1 MTANS
6 LDMNTNDL
14 AKVMNVWESE
24 NKILRPDKNKFSLEI
39 IDQIASIFS
48 VGDFY
53 YYVLNFETLKM
64 DVVHKGTR
72 DVLGIEPEQFTLEG
86 GMELMH
92 PEDLSHLYE
101 KESISTEFL
110 YNKISIEDILLY
122 KVVYM
127 FRLRHINGRYK
138 TILHQ
143 AKALSVSL
151 DGKIQYVLGIHTDV
165 TFLNIPFN
173 HNVSFISNS
182 KPSFYANYNKGVFN
196 FEDNDFK
203 HLFTPREIEIIH
215 QISLGQKFNEIAEK
229 LYVSPHTVNT
239 HKKNILIKSNCNNMP
254 EVIAKCIRYGVI

>member
-1 MTANS
+1 
-6 LDMNTNDL
+6 MNTEDL

-24 NKILRPDKNKFSLEI
+24 NKILRPGRNKFRLEI
-39 IDQIASIFS
+39 IDQIASLFS
-48 VGDFY
+48 VGNFY

-72 DVLGIEPEQFTLEG
+72 DVLGIEPDQFTLES

-101 KESISTEFL
+101 KESISTDFL
-110 YNKISIEDILLY
+110 YNQIPAENILLY

-127 FRLRHINGRYK
+127 FRLRHINGHYK

-165 TFLNIPFN
+165 TFLNLPFN
-173 HNVSFISNS
+173 HNVSFISNI
-182 KPSFYANYNKGVFN
+182 KPSFYATYNNGVFH
-196 FEDNDFK
+196 FEESDFK
-203 HLFTPREIEIIH
+203 NLFTTREKEIIY
-215 QISLGQKFNEIAEK
+215 QISVGQKFNEIAK
-229 LYVSPHTVNT
+229 RLFVSPHTVNT
-239 HKKNILIKSNCNNMP
+239 HKKNILIKSHCKNMP
-254 EVIAKCIRYGVI
+254 EVIAKCIREGVI